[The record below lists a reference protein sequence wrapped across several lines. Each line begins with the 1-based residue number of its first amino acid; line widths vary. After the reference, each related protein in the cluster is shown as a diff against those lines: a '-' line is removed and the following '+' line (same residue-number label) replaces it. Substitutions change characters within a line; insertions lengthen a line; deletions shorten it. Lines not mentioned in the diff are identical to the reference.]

1 MNRITIATLA
11 SILFLSNIGCNDTST
26 STKEIFNGFA
36 LQPVNFLN
44 KKVYIPS
51 NYTKINLDE
60 LAEMLKQNPDLN
72 ELDKMNYK
80 FATSSYDQSENV
92 PVLYQD
98 SIVNTNSIWFL
109 PGAYIPINKGMVN
122 EFVNATERQFLDPA
136 EQQGVY
142 FDRLEAKFIT
152 QHSLKAIK
160 IKYKLTIDNK
170 TRYFTQFIITKNL
183 ETYSM
188 VVLHDYNEDF
198 QKILKSL

>member
-11 SILFLSNIGCNDTST
+11 SILLLFILGCNDTST

-51 NYTKINLDE
+51 NYTKTNLDE
-60 LAEMLKQNPDLN
+60 LGEMLTQNPDLN
-72 ELDKMNYK
+72 KLDKMNYK
-80 FATSSYDQSENV
+80 FATSSYDQSGNV

-109 PGAYIPINKGMVN
+109 PGAYTPINKGLVN
-122 EFVNATERQFLDPA
+122 EFVNATERQFLKPA
-136 EQQGVY
+136 EQQGVS

-160 IKYKLTIDNK
+160 VKYQLKTENS